1 MIIEI
6 LSLLPPVFENVFD
19 ESILGAAR
27 KSGLI
32 DVRVHNFRDYGDGR
46 HKTVDDS
53 PFGGG
58 PGMVLKALPLVTC
71 IRDIRKNGQAAPVI
85 GLTPQGIPLT
95 QSILKELVRF
105 SRLVLV
111 CGRYEGFDDRIL
123 PEFDLELSLGDF
135 VISGGEFAA
144 MTFVDAI
151 SRLIPGTVGRMES
164 VEQDSFFDGLLDHP
178 QFTRPS
184 SWEGK
189 EVPAVLLGGKHKSIE
204 EWRRGQSLNRT
215 AMRRADIFGRVPVS
229 GNDQKIF
236 QETLGDYH
244 LI

>member
-6 LSLLPPVFENVFD
+6 LSLIPPIFENVFD

-32 DVRVHNFRDYGDGR
+32 DIRIHNFRDYGDGR

-58 PGMVLKALPLVTC
+58 PGMVLKAGPLVTC
-71 IRDIRKNGQAAPVI
+71 LRNIRKIGQAAPVI
-85 GLTPQGIPLT
+85 GLTPQGIPLN
-95 QSILKELVRF
+95 QNLLKELVRF

-111 CGRYEGFDDRIL
+111 CGRDEGFDDRIL
-123 PEFDLELSLGDF
+123 AEFDLEISIGDF

-144 MTFVDAI
+144 MAFVDAI

-164 VEQDSFFDGLLDHP
+164 VQQDSFYEGLLDHP
-178 QFTRPS
+178 QYTRPS
-184 SWEGK
+184 KWEGR
-189 EVPAVLLGGKHKSIE
+189 EVPPVLTGGKHKAIE
-204 EWRRGQSLNRT
+204 EWRRGQSLIRT
-215 AMRRADIFGRVPVS
+215 ALRRADIFGKVPVNS
-229 GNDQKIF
+229 GDQKVF
-236 QETLGDYH
+236 QETLDDDRV
-244 LI
+244 I

>member
-27 KSGLI
+27 KNGLI
-32 DVRVHNFRDYGDGR
+32 DIRIRNFRDFGDGR

-58 PGMVLKALPLVTC
+58 PGMVLKAGPLVASL
-71 IRDIRKNGQAAPVI
+71 RQIRKDGPAAPVV
-85 GLTPQGIPLT
+85 GLTPQGIPLN
-95 QSILKELVRF
+95 QNLLKELIRF
-105 SRLVLV
+105 PRIVLV

-123 PEFDLELSLGDF
+123 SEFDLEISLGDF

-144 MTFVDAI
+144 MAFVDAI

-184 SWEGK
+184 KWEGK
-189 EVPAVLLGGKHKSIE
+189 GVPPVLLGGKHKAIE
-204 EWRRGQSLNRT
+204 EWRKGQSLVRT
-215 AMRRADIFGRVPVS
+215 AMRRADIFGKNSLSEADKKV
-229 GNDQKIF
+229 F
-236 QETLGDYH
+236 QENLGDYH
-244 LI
+244 VI